1 VRACRPLRILV
12 VEDSPTD
19 RLIAEQ
25 AFKLVPTAVTL
36 EFAEDGEQAMTLLRS
51 GARDPSH
58 PRPQLILLDL
68 NMPKMDGRAVLAVL
82 KEDPVLRLIPVVVLT
97 TSGANDDIE
106 HAYSLHANS
115 YITKPVDFAEFTRRI
130 SNLITY
136 WFDVVSL
143 PTR

>member
-1 VRACRPLRILV
+1 VRASHSLRILV

-25 AFKLVPTAVTL
+25 AFKLLPMSITL
-36 EFAEDGEQAMTLLRS
+36 EFAEDGEQAMTLLRA
-51 GARDPSH
+51 GARDPSCQS
-58 PRPQLILLDL
+58 PQLILLDL
-68 NMPKMDGRAVLAVL
+68 NMPKMDGRAVLAAL
-82 KEDPVLRLIPVVVLT
+82 KQDPILRLIPVVVLT
-97 TSGANDDIE
+97 TSGANDDIQ

-115 YITKPVDFAEFTRRI
+115 YITKPVDFTEFTRRI
-130 SNLITY
+130 SNMITY

>member
-1 VRACRPLRILV
+1 VPNSRSLRILV

-25 AFKLVPTAVTL
+25 AFKLVSVPVTL
-36 EFAEDGEQAMTLLRS
+36 EFAEDGEQAMGLLRT
-51 GARDPSH
+51 GARDPGWE
-58 PRPQLILLDL
+58 RPHLILLDL
-68 NMPKMDGRAVLAVL
+68 NMPKMDGRAVLAEL
-82 KEDPVLRLIPVVVLT
+82 KEDTLLRLIPVVVLT
-97 TSGANDDIE
+97 TSGAKEDIA
-106 HAYSLHANS
+106 HAYALHANS

-130 SNLITY
+130 SSLVTY